1 MCFPLPGRIADK
13 LIVMFSSDR
22 RWAKST
28 LVLVPLFGVHY
39 TVFLGMSYITGV
51 HPGVVIA
58 WLFCDQ
64 LFASFQVRH
73 ITYSKACYSTV
84 YLTSTMPL
92 RRSPTNMVGSHSYL
106 CMYRQSLCN
115 AAISELYLVQ
125 ISGLWGTWSLLNTH
139 CTSSCFKMMRV
150 VQVTAADW
158 CTRELLIR

>member
-1 MCFPLPGRIADK
+1 MPGRTADK
-13 LIVMFSSDR
+13 RTEMFSSDR

-51 HPGVVIA
+51 HPGVEIA

-73 ITYSKACYSTV
+73 ITYHKACYSAV
-84 YLTSTMPL
+84 YQTYTMPL
-92 RRSPTNMVGSHSYL
+92 RRSPTDMAGSHSQMFTRL
-106 CMYRQSLCN
+106 YRQSLYN

-125 ISGLWGTWSLLNTH
+125 FFGMWGTWSLLNTH
-139 CTSSCFKMMRV
+139 STCSYIKMMHIAK
-150 VQVTAADW
+150 VTAADW
-158 CTRELLIR
+158 CTRQLLLH